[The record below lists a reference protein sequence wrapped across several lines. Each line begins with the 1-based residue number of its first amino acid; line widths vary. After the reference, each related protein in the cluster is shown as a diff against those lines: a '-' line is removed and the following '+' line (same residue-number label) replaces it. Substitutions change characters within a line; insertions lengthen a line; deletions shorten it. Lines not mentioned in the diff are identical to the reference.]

1 MHGNTSKGM
10 KIRLQSQSYS
20 RMFRSIGM
28 STALLLGACSDRQP
42 RTSDAGSEARA
53 TPVVREYAPTA
64 EPVREPASPR
74 VAATPKPRAVV
85 EDVSSDPA
93 EILKEFRATT
103 DVDRKGELVEA
114 LWSLDS
120 PGAVEALRQLFLTE
134 RDQDVKID
142 MIAGIS
148 DSKKPETREGRFGL
162 VVSALAPGQPKDVR
176 ELAAQMLIEFDDPR
190 AIGLLQQF
198 TQDADPEM
206 REAAKEALE
215 TRRAMEQP

>member
-1 MHGNTSKGM
+1 MHGGTTKGM
-10 KIRLQSQSYS
+10 TIRHQSQSYS
-20 RMFRSIGM
+20 RMLRSIGVGM
-28 STALLLGACSDRQP
+28 VVLFGACSDRQP
-42 RTSDAGSEARA
+42 RTSDAVSEPRA
-53 TPVVREYAPTA
+53 TPAVREFTPTA
-64 EPVREPASPR
+64 EPARERGSVGA
-74 VAATPKPRAVV
+74 VATPKPRAVV
-85 EDVSSDPA
+85 EDVPSDPA
-93 EILKEFRATT
+93 EIAKEFRAAT

-120 PGAVEALRQLFLTE
+120 PAAVETLRQLFLTE

-176 ELAAQMLIEFDDPR
+176 ELAAQMLVDFDDPR

-198 TQDADPEM
+198 AQDADPEM